1 MAQLMNSNDV
11 IYMLWDIKVN
21 GIATTELIASE
32 LNNI

>member
-21 GIATTELIASE
+21 SIATTELIASE